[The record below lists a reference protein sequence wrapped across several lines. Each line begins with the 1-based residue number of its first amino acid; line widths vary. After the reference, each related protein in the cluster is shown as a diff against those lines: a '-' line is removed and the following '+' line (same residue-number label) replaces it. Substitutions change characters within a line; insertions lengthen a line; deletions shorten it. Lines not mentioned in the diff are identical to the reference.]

1 MKKPIDPRDI
11 NHMNRDTLAM
21 VMAGGKGS
29 RLKQLTARRAKP
41 AVHFGGKYR
50 IIDFTLSNCINSGI
64 CRIGVLTQYKS
75 HSLIHHLQA
84 GWGFLRGRFG
94 EFMELLPADQ
104 NSGNDLWYRGTADAV
119 YQNLDFVRVHRP
131 KYVLILAG
139 DHIYKQD
146 YSHMLAQHV
155 ESGARV
161 TVACVEAPIEDAQN
175 YGVLEVDADMVVRD
189 FMEKPLNPIPM
200 RNNPNAVLASM
211 GIYIFDTDFL
221 LEELAKDATRL
232 DSTHDFGTDVIPSMI
247 DSGQVSAYRFCNLYD
262 PQQSGFWR
270 DVGTLD
276 AYWKANMELLDVIPE
291 FNLYDERWPIWTCQE
306 QVPPA
311 KFVFNNNS
319 LRGMAV
325 DSLIS
330 EGSIVSGAKIE
341 RSVLFV
347 CARIANRSLVEES
360 LLLPS
365 ASVGRGC
372 RIRRAIIDAGCRIPD
387 GMVIGEDPENDDRY
401 FERTKNG
408 ITLVT
413 QEMLAAFEMSRG
425 LVHGNVHSNV
435 HSNVLQPTTGH

>member
-1 MKKPIDPRDI
+1 MKKPMDPRDVNQI
-11 NHMNRDTLAM
+11 NRDTLAL
-21 VMAGGKGS
+21 VMAGGRGA
-29 RLKQLTARRAKP
+29 RLKQLTSRRAKP

-119 YQNLDFVRVHRP
+119 YQNLDFIRVHRP
-131 KYVLILAG
+131 KHVLILAG

-146 YSHMLAQHV
+146 YTHMLRQHV
-155 ESGARV
+155 QSGAKV
-161 TVACVEAPIEDAQN
+161 TVACVEAPIEEARH
-175 YGVLEVDADMVVRD
+175 YGIMEVNESMVVRN
-189 FMEKPLNPIPM
+189 FAEKPLNPVPM
-200 RNNPNAVLASM
+200 PGNPDAVLASM
-211 GIYIFDTDFL
+211 GIYIFDAEFL
-221 LEELAKDATRL
+221 LELLEVDAARM
-232 DSTHDFGTDVIPSMI
+232 DSSHDFGTDVIPSII
-247 DSGQVSAYRFCNLYD
+247 DSQAVFAYRFSDYRN
-262 PQQSGFWR
+262 PSQPGFWR

-276 AYWKANMELLDVIPE
+276 AYWKANMELLDVVPE

-311 KFVFNNNS
+311 KFVFNNNTS
-319 LRGMAV
+319 RGMAV

-330 EGSIVSGAKIE
+330 EGCIVSGAKIQ

-347 CARIANRSLVEES
+347 SARVANRSLVEET

-365 ASVGRGC
+365 ASVGRDC
-372 RIRRAIIDAGCRIPD
+372 RIRRAIIDAGCKVPD
-387 GMVIGEDPENDDRY
+387 GMVIGENPEEDDRY
-401 FERTKNG
+401 FHRTDKG

-413 QEMLAAFEMSRG
+413 QEMLEAFEMSHRFI
-425 LVHGNVHSNV
+425 HGHFVQTATRV
-435 HSNVLQPTTGH
+435 

>member
-1 MKKPIDPRDI
+1 MKKPMDPRDI
-11 NHMNRDTLAM
+11 NHLNRNTLAL
-21 VMAGGKGS
+21 VMAGGRGS
-29 RLKQLTARRAKP
+29 RLKQLTSRRAKP

-64 CRIGVLTQYKS
+64 CRIGVMTQYKS

-104 NSGNDLWYRGTADAV
+104 NPGNDFWYRGTADAV
-119 YQNLDFVRVHRP
+119 YQNLDFIRVHKPRH
-131 KYVLILAG
+131 VLILAG

-146 YSHMLAQHV
+146 YTHMLSQHV
-155 ESGARV
+155 QTGAKV
-161 TVACVEAPIEDAQN
+161 TVGCVEAPIADARH
-175 YGVLEVDADMVVRD
+175 YGVMETDEDMVVRK
-189 FMEKPLNPIPM
+189 FLEKPTHLSAPSGQ
-200 RNNPNAVLASM
+200 AKTVLASM

-221 LEELAKDATRL
+221 LEQLSLDAERV
-232 DSTHDFGTDVIPSMI
+232 DSAHDFGMDIIPSI
-247 DSGQVSAYRFCNLYD
+247 IPTQSVFAYQFRDEEN
-262 PQQSGFWR
+262 PEQPGFWR

-276 AYWKANMELLDVIPE
+276 AYWQANMELLDVVPE

-319 LRGMAV
+319 TRGMAV
-325 DSLIS
+325 DSLVS
-330 EGSIVSGAKIE
+330 GGCIVSGAKVE

-347 CARIANRSLVEES
+347 SARVGNRSLVEES

-365 ASVGRGC
+365 ATVGRDC
-372 RIRRAIIDAGCRIPD
+372 RVRRAIIDAGCAVPD
-387 GMVIGEDPENDDRY
+387 GMVIGEDAEQDERY
-401 FERTKNG
+401 FERTAQG

-413 QEMLAAFEMSRG
+413 QEMLTNFERK
-425 LVHGNVHSNV
+425 HGFRNHTLSKASN
-435 HSNVLQPTTGH
+435 HM